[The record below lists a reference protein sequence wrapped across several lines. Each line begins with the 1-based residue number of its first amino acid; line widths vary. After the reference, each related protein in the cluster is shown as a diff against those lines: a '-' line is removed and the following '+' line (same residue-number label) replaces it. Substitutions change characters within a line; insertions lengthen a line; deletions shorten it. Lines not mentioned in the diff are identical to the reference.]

1 MRVSCGGPE
10 PNKASAS
17 VIQLAKVQ
25 SACVSQ
31 IHICLKSEIHISLIV
46 NMVVLSRSLDT
57 FTCLLAPAADSLA
70 HFRFYNQ
77 KCLAH

>member
-25 SACVSQ
+25 RGD
-31 IHICLKSEIHISLIV
+31 K
-46 NMVVLSRSLDT
+46 VLVLVK
-57 FTCLLAPAADSLA
+57 FIFA
-70 HFRFYNQ
+70 
-77 KCLAH
+77 